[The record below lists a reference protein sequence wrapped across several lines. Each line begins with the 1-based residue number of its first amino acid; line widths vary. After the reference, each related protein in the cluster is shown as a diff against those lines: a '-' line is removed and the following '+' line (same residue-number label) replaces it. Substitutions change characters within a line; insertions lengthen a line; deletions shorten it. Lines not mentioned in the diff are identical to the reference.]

1 VAIPTFVAAGTFA
14 TGTGSVTPGLPA
26 GWAQDDIFIL
36 VVQSE
41 GGASI
46 SPPGAFTLIDS
57 ASTGTGAGSCKE
69 AVFYLRASAS
79 ESAPTVSD
87 TGDHTL
93 AVILAFR
100 GCITTGNP
108 IATFTAAI
116 ATSTTSLSFGSITTT
131 VADCLIVLAG
141 THGLDTTGGQ
151 VSGYTNASLTSLAEL
166 FDDSATDG
174 FGGGIFVAAGGK
186 PAAGSTGTTSAT
198 LASSGNAVLYSLA
211 LTPVPAP
218 RAYPNSMPSIS
229 HFIGR

>member
-1 VAIPTFVAAGTFA
+1 VAIPTFVAAGA
-14 TGTGSVTPGLPA
+14 LANGTGSVTPALPA

-36 VVQSE
+36 VVQGE
-41 GGASI
+41 GGSSMSA
-46 SPPGAFTLIDS
+46 PGTFTAIDS
-57 ASTGTGAGSCKE
+57 GGTGTGAGSTKE
-69 AVFYLRASAS
+69 LVAYRRATAS
-79 ESAPTVSD
+79 ESAPTVTD

-100 GCITTGNP
+100 GCITSGSP
-108 IATFTAAI
+108 IATFDSNI
-116 ATSTTSLSFGSITTT
+116 ATATTSLSFMTITTT

-141 THGLDTTGGQ
+141 AHGIDTTGGQ
-151 VSGYTNASLTSLAEL
+151 VSGYSNASLTSLTEL
-166 FDDSATDG
+166 FDDSAIDG

-186 PAAGSTGTTSAT
+186 PTAGSTGATSAT

-211 LTPVPAP
+211 LIPVPAP